1 MKTMNPATVAR
12 GRARN
17 AKLFRSS
24 FDSSN
29 PTENAPE
36 SLAARKLSQRFGM
49 PASTAR
55 LLAELA
61 GLGPRDDREA
71 VFPFTTFSQPLTG
84 SLTHGA

>member
-1 MKTMNPATVAR
+1 MKTKNPATVAR

-24 FDSSN
+24 FDSSD

-36 SLAARKLSQRFGM
+36 SLAARKLSQRFGV
-49 PASTAR
+49 PDSTAR

-61 GLGPRDDREA
+61 GLGPRTDRECL
-71 VFPFTTFSQPLTG
+71 FPFTAISQPLAG